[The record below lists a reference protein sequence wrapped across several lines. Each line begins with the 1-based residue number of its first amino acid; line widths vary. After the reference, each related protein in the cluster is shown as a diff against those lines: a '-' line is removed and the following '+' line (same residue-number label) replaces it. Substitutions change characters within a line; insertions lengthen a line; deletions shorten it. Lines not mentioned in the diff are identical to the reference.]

1 MLFKTLGMADST
13 DTSQERSNRV
23 ITLTDGVFAIALT
36 LIVLE
41 IHLPLPEA
49 IHSEAD
55 LWAAILALGPRFF
68 TYAVSFLTITIFWFG
83 QQSQHR
89 LIAAMDRRLATL
101 HLLFLGF
108 VALLPFSTD
117 LLAEFLQ
124 YRLAIAVYWLNMLSL
139 GMSLLW
145 SWTYAERN
153 GLLKPEADATVR
165 RAVRRRI
172 LLGSD
177 VVGDRRAAVSRPS
190 GAQRRGDLRDPAR
203 LCGRAQL
210 GMDTSVDRLRAD
222 HLAQTRHRHRRSG
235 TCRTGGGAGA
245 ASRWASRPDFREI

>member
-1 MLFKTLGMADST
+1 MADST

-172 LLGSD
+172 LLAQMWWAIGALLCLVHPVLS
-177 VVGDRRAAVSRPS
+177 VGVIFAIQLVYAVAPNWAWTRRLI
-190 GAQRRGDLRDPAR
+190 G
-203 LCGRAQL
+203 
-210 GMDTSVDRLRAD
+210 
-222 HLAQTRHRHRRSG
+222 
-235 TCRTGGGAGA
+235 
-245 ASRWASRPDFREI
+245 